1 MTETAGTHDVTSAM
15 RPYVG
20 TAQLGHILS
29 MSREL
34 FYLHE
39 QFSWDDWELA
49 SFLLVEIRSSP
60 TEILAITRLTV
71 EEYGEGHTRQEA
83 VVDLL
88 RSLGDYRRSL
98 EVREER
104 LASEG
109 REDLQ
114 MLRQLIRPKSDNL

>member
-1 MTETAGTHDVTSAM
+1 M
-15 RPYVG
+15 
-20 TAQLGHILS
+20 
-29 MSREL
+29 
-34 FYLHE
+34 
-39 QFSWDDWELA
+39 
-49 SFLLVEIRSSP
+49 EIRSSP

-83 VVDLL
+83 
-88 RSLGDYRRSL
+88 SLTYDYRRSL